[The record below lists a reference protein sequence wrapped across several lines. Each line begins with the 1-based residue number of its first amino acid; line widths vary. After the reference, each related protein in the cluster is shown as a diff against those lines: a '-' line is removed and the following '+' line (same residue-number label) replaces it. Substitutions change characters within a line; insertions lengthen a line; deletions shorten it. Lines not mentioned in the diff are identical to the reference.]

1 MAVTE
6 CGAAAYETP
15 MVVFWAAYGV
25 LRRAYAYQRAHIS
38 IANARGADLTNP
50 KPNWN
55 KTPGYTEAET
65 SAFAHILVP
74 DAAGPDSDE
83 EAGTEE
89 AGKFVDVWRTMHPD
103 LRHYTYF
110 GYRFQCRSKGIG
122 WRLDMCAY
130 PFSCAPPRLCA
141 RAVFLFLCSQLRL
154 HGKMA

>member
-25 LRRAYAYQRAHIS
+25 LRRAYAYQRAHVS

-65 SAFAHILVP
+65 SAFARILNADARVP
-74 DAAGPDSDE
+74 GEP
-83 EAGTEE
+83 
-89 AGKFVDVWRTMHPD
+89 KFVDVWRKRHPD

-110 GYRFQCRSKGIG
+110 SYRFNCREKGIG
-122 WRLDMCAY
+122 WRLDMCTY
-130 PFSCAPPRLCA
+130 THPLLSP
-141 RAVFLFLCSQLRL
+141 LFI
-154 HGKMA
+154 